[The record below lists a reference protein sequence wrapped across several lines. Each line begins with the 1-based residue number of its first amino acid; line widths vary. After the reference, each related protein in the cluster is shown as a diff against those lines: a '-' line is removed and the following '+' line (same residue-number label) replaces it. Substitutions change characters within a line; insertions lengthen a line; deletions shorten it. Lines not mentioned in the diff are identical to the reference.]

1 MPLADLFL
9 GQRLSPDSPPLSTSL
24 YAIPSSIEFATRI
37 AKIIAKRTK
46 KPTYVGCSVGLER
59 ATVDEEMEA
68 MQVAVDGILTGLQNG
83 DYKDP
88 LVNGIH

>member
-1 MPLADLFL
+1 MD
-9 GQRLSPDSPPLSTSL
+9 QRLSPDSPPVSTAL

-46 KPTYVGCSVGLER
+46 KPTYVGCSVVLER

-68 MQVAVDGILTGLQNG
+68 MQAAVDGILTGLQGG
-83 DYKDP
+83 DKKDS
-88 LVNGIH
+88 LVNGVH